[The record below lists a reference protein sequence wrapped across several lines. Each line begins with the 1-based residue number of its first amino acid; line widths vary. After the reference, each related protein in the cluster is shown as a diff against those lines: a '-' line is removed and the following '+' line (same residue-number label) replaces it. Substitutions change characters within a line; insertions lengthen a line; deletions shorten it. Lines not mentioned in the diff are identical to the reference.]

1 MESSHSL
8 QDFFKNQHCGK
19 LPIQTGTEIPP
30 VYTRGQV
37 ARPTTG

>member
-8 QDFFKNQHCGK
+8 QDFFKNQLCGW
-19 LPIQTGTEIPP
+19 PAIQTGTEIPP
-30 VYTRGQV
+30 VYARGQV